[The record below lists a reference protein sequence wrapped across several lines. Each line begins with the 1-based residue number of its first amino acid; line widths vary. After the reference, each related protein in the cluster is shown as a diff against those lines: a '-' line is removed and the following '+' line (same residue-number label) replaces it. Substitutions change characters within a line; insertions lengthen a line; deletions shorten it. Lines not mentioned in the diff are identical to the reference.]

1 MIAYFIYHQISDF
14 RLYHIIH
21 KLLLNLFAIIDAIKI
36 QWFIINIFDNIQ
48 ERNKYSP

>member
-1 MIAYFIYHQISDF
+1 MEGREEAADYYNLKINDCIFHLSSDFRF

-36 QWFIINIFDNIQ
+36 Q
-48 ERNKYSP
+48 